1 MQLLQFKALADSTR
15 LRLVHLLLRY
25 EFSVN
30 ELVQILGMG
39 QSRISRHLKILT
51 EAGLLS
57 SRRDGLWIFYT
68 VPREGH
74 CHDFLAAIAPFWVVT
89 EEMRADGLRA
99 LHVLDERNAR
109 SRHFFDAIAEKWDDL
124 NREILGDVDLQ
135 EAICESVPDNCKTA
149 ADLGCGTGSVLTAL
163 VQRVP
168 MVIGVDNS
176 QRMLEFCAKRFQN
189 ADQVSGRLSLRIGEL
204 THLPFR
210 DRELDFACINLVLH
224 HLSDPVAALR
234 ETRRCLE
241 PGGILFLSDFAQH
254 NDEMMRE
261 RYGDLRLGFSREE
274 LCIWLERTGFKL
286 ERMTALGVQRNLSLL
301 LLCARACD
309 ES

>member
-30 ELVQILGMG
+30 ELVQILDMG

-51 EAGLLS
+51 EAGLLT

-68 VPREGH
+68 VPREGL
-74 CHDFLAAIAPFWVVT
+74 CHDFLAALSPFWILT
-89 EEMRADGLRA
+89 EEMKNDGSRA
-99 LHVLDERNAR
+99 LQVLDERSAR
-109 SRHFFDAIAEKWDDL
+109 SRRFFDAIAEKWDDL
-124 NREILGDVDLQ
+124 NREILGDFDLPA
-135 EAICESVPDNCKTA
+135 AICRAVPAGCKTA
-149 ADLGCGTGSVLTAL
+149 ADLGCGTGSVLSSLAKLAPT
-163 VQRVP
+163 
-168 MVIGVDNS
+168 VIGVDNS
-176 QRMLEFCAKRFQN
+176 QRMLEFCTKRFQN
-189 ADQVSGRLSLRIGEL
+189 SEIPCNNLSLRIGEL

-224 HLSDPVAALR
+224 HLSDPMAALK
-234 ETRRCLE
+234 EIRRCLE
-241 PGGILFLSDFAQH
+241 NGGLLFIADFEQH
-254 NDEMMRE
+254 NDEMMRV

-274 LCIWLERTGFKL
+274 LLTWLDRTGFKL
-286 ERMTALGVQRNLSLL
+286 EQMAAQGVQRDLTLL
-301 LLCARACD
+301 LLCARACV

>member
-51 EAGLLS
+51 EAGLLT

-68 VPREGH
+68 VPREGL
-74 CHDFLAAIAPFWVVT
+74 CHDFLAALTPFWVLT
-89 EEMRADGLRA
+89 EEMKTDGSKA
-99 LHVLDERNAR
+99 LQVLDERSAR
-109 SRHFFDAIAEKWDDL
+109 SRRFFDAIAEKWDDL
-124 NREILGDVDLQ
+124 NREILGDFDLPA
-135 EAICESVPDNCKTA
+135 AICGAVPAGCRTA
-149 ADLGCGTGSVLTAL
+149 ADLGCGTGSVLTSLATL
-163 VQRVP
+163 AP
-168 MVIGVDNS
+168 TVIGVDNS
-176 QRMLEFCAKRFQN
+176 QRMLEFCAKRLQN
-189 ADQVSGRLSLRIGEL
+189 TEFSQGNFSLRIGEL

-224 HLSDPVAALR
+224 HLSDPLAALK

-241 PGGILFLSDFAQH
+241 HGGRLFISDFEQH
-254 NDEMMRE
+254 NDEMMRV

-274 LCIWLERTGFKL
+274 LCSWLERTGFKL
-286 ERMTALGVQRNLSLL
+286 EQMTAQGVQRDLTLL
-301 LLCARACD
+301 MLCARACV